1 MQAVIDRDYC
11 LRHPLQIIRLF
22 GMRVFLGL
30 LLDRRKTLLEQVVGH
45 YQAHGVALPG
55 AIGNAYKCSALF
67 EFRVARIYAA
77 MAARFADQPEAASL
91 FRDLSE
97 EEMEHGRIMLTCLF
111 HVTAGPAVDFV
122 PSVRDP
128 AIRDALNNLRDLER
142 QVPTMTLEEALRTT
156 AELERGEVNVIFGRL
171 LKQVD
176 RAELG
181 LFAAQ
186 LDGANSHSESVPRRI
201 AALRQRRAAA

>member
-11 LRHPLQIIRLF
+11 LRHPAQIARLF
-22 GMRVFLGL
+22 GLKVLIGL
-30 LLDRRKTLLEQVVGH
+30 LLDRRKTLLERVVEQ
-45 YQAHGVALPG
+45 YQAHGVPAPG

-77 MAARFADQPEAASL
+77 MAERFADHPEAAGL

-97 EEMEHGRIMLTCLF
+97 EELEHGRVMLACLF
-111 HVTAGPAVDFV
+111 HVKAGPQVDFM

-128 AIRDALNNLRDLER
+128 EIRDALNRLRDLER
-142 QVPTMTLEEALRTT
+142 QVPEMTLEEALRTT

-186 LDGANSHSESVPRRI
+186 LEGANSHSESVPRRI
-201 AALRQRRAAA
+201 AQLRAQTA